1 MAKTQFNTAILSNMP
16 TLAEVYRPFLWLTN
30 GHVETIWAALF
41 RRGAN
46 VRYYRRCL
54 SMSDGG
60 VVSLDFE
67 SPQKVNC
74 CICATRSTVCK
85 STAR

>member
-1 MAKTQFNTAILSNMP
+1 MSALPEQ
-16 TLAEVYRPFLWLTN
+16 VYRPYPWLTN

-46 VRYYRRCL
+46 VKYYRRCL
-54 SMSDGG
+54 NMPDGG

-67 SPQKVNC
+67 YPQKVREPRKDRL
-74 CICATRSTVCK
+74 TTEQVGK
-85 STAR
+85 